1 MLTFD
6 KIKIVTSASN
16 ITVLRD
22 FDFTIR
28 NGVTVAQ
35 TFKKTVPC
43 SIMISV
49 YLEKN
54 EAAIEFTGKILKD
67 HYDELINQKNIGL
80 CLEVI
85 NALGVCSLNV
95 PAILKDS
102 YVVKCDV
109 TKDVEGV
116 DWSDLKK
123 YLLTHVSNNSKW
135 AVDTYQHD
143 NIELRKLVR
152 TPRHKRRL
160 IIYDKWAE
168 LNKATNRDYLIWAG
182 DEVLEKMKGK
192 TRFELSLTTCYAI
205 RETLRLEDTSLMSV
219 MRSEANPIV
228 DLLSVAIRQDTC
240 DMLQVKKSS
249 DYDKTNTLIV
259 NNWDMKP
266 IEMQY
271 RVMYGKR
278 YHKSKLYPYFRLI
291 EEHNLRDTISYDFST
306 ICCFDGN
313 YNVTSSEC
321 PHISPEYWGIDVSV
335 LPDWEND
342 STGKD
347 FIITE

>member
-6 KIKIVTSASN
+6 KLKIVTSADN
-16 ITVLRD
+16 ITVLKD
-22 FDFTIR
+22 FDVIMR
-28 NGVTVAQ
+28 NGMAIARVY
-35 TFKKTVPC
+35 KKTLPC
-43 SIMISV
+43 SVVISV

-116 DWSDLKK
+116 DLSDLKK

-219 MRSEANPIV
+219 MRSKANPIV
-228 DLLSVAIRQDTC
+228 DLLSAAIRQDTC
-240 DMLQVKKSS
+240 DMLHVKKSTE
-249 DYDKTNTLIV
+249 YDKTNTLIV

-291 EEHNLRDTISYDFST
+291 EEHKLKDATSYDFSAICNFDNEYT
-306 ICCFDGN
+306 I
-313 YNVTSSEC
+313 TASEC
-321 PHISPEYWGIDVSV
+321 PCISPDYWGIEVSV
-335 LPDWEND
+335 LPAWED
-342 STGKD
+342 DKTDLDLIMK
-347 FIITE
+347 

>member
-6 KIKIVTSASN
+6 KLKIVTSADN
-16 ITVLRD
+16 ITVLKD
-22 FDFTIR
+22 FDVIMR
-28 NGVTVAQ
+28 NGMPIARVY
-35 TFKKTVPC
+35 KKTLPC
-43 SIMISV
+43 SVVISV

-67 HYDELINQKNIGL
+67 HYDKLINQKNIGL
-80 CLEVI
+80 CLEAI

-102 YVVKCDV
+102 NVVKCDV

-116 DWSDLKK
+116 DLSDLKK

-135 AVDTYQHD
+135 AIDTYQHD

-240 DMLQVKKSS
+240 DMLQMKKSS

-259 NNWDMKP
+259 NNWDVKT

-271 RVMYGKR
+271 RVMYGKK
-278 YHKSKLYPYFRLI
+278 YHRSKLYPYIRLL
-291 EEHNLRDTISYDFST
+291 EEHKLKEVTFYDFST
-306 ICCFDGN
+306 ICCFDSD
-313 YNVTSSEC
+313 YTETFSEH
-321 PHISPEYWGIDVSV
+321 PQISPDYWSINVCGLS
-335 LPDWEND
+335 DWDND
-342 STGKD
+342 RTGKD
-347 FIITE
+347 FFITE